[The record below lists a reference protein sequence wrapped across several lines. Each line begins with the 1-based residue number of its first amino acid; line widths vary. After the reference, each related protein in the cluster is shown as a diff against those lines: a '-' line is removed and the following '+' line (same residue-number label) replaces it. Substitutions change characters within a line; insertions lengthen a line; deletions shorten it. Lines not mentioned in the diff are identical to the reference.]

1 MLKSMMNIILD
12 FGTLLINR
20 ANAIHALCKYITC
33 VCARESVR
41 GCCFNHTR
49 VKTISKTLCKLTI
62 FTKSLVCNMEKPQKF
77 CL

>member
-1 MLKSMMNIILD
+1 MMNIILD

-20 ANAIHALCKYITC
+20 VNTIHALCKYITR

-41 GCCFNHTR
+41 EYCINHTR

-62 FTKSLVCNMEKPQKF
+62 FIKILVCNMEKPQKS

>member
-20 ANAIHALCKYITC
+20 VNAIYALCKYITRI
-33 VCARESVR
+33 CARESVR
-41 GCCFNHTR
+41 ECCINHTR

-62 FTKSLVCNMEKPQKF
+62 FTKGFVCNMEKPQKS